1 MFGTILKQLRI
12 EHGYSL
18 EHLGKLLGVG
28 RSTVNMWESGK
39 RVPRVP
45 MMEQV
50 ADLFNVDMAY
60 LLGKTTVRNAYQL
73 SLQASKVPEG
83 FDPLP
88 ATKLVP
94 LVGQIACG
102 KPITAEENIEQYV
115 SAPAEYNADFVLR
128 CHGDSMIDVGIVEGD
143 LVYIKSQP
151 EVENGQI
158 AAVLIDGEATLKRFY
173 RSGNVVT
180 LVAENRAYPPIV
192 LTGSQL
198 DELTIEGRAVGFS
211 HYF

>member
-1 MFGTILKQLRI
+1 MTMGERIKMLRTRQGWSQ
-12 EHGYSL
+12 E
-18 EHLGKLLGVG
+18 ELGQKLGVKNAAVYKYENG
-28 RSTVNMWESGK
+28 LVVNLK
-39 RVPRVP
+39 RTTI
-45 MMEQV
+45 QKL
-50 ADLFNVDMAY
+50 ADLFGVTPAY
-60 LLGKTTVRNAYQL
+60 LMGFEDAP
-73 SLQASKVPEG
+73 AVPDPPAG
-83 FDPLP
+83 FEPIP
-88 ATKLVP
+88 ATKRIP
-94 LVGQIACG
+94 IVGAIACG
-102 KPITAEENIEQYV
+102 RPITAEENVEGYTE
-115 SAPAEYNADFVLR
+115 APADYRADFCLR